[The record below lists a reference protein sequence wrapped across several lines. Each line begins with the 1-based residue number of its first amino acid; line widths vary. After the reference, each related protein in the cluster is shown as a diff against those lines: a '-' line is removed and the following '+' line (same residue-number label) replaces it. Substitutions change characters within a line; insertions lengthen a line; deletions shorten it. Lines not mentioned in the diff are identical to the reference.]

1 MDAQPAS
8 SVLYQLTKQNAR
20 PAGIKYFITGVVN
33 MKKTWHTPFA
43 LALVLLFGLSL
54 FYIGTDGFKAYTA
67 ETARVNSLIE
77 NQPQFPEV
85 TFEDSKGRVYPV
97 SEFDGK
103 YVFITFM
110 YTYCSTVCPILEMNM
125 GQVYSQVPEEYIGED
140 ILFLSISFDPER
152 DDPAT
157 LAEYTGHFNADGDT
171 WRMARINDQEEL
183 DSACLKSSAWWL
195 SLMKMGI
202 LPITQPFTLWTEKGL
217 SLM

>member
-1 MDAQPAS
+1 
-8 SVLYQLTKQNAR
+8 
-20 PAGIKYFITGVVN
+20 

-183 DSACLKSSAWWL
+183 DSLLEEFGVVVIPYENGDFAHNSAFYL
-195 SLMKMGI
+195 VDREGTLIDVMDYTEIDEAAERVNTI
-202 LPITQPFTLWTEKGL
+202 LENDKGE
-217 SLM
+217 